1 MQHMGKFDNL
11 TQDEVDTYKAESA
24 QRTNEP
30 SPDWELRSKQLT
42 RDYEVISAGR
52 DKGEPGGPG
61 EVPAASGS
69 ADYSAGDAGQQ

>member
-1 MQHMGKFDNL
+1 MGKFDNL
-11 TQDEVDTYKAESA
+11 TQDEVEAFKAESA

-30 SPDWELRSKQLT
+30 SPDWEQRSKQLT
-42 RDYEVISAGR
+42 RDYEALSAGR

-69 ADYSAGDAGQQ
+69 ADYSAGNAGEQ